1 MRHNYDFNNFNEFVN
16 AIQTDTSAYDYVLT
30 TLTSIQDKVVTQKF
44 YNVNIPSYVD
54 VEAGRGAFNQ
64 KILHNVVYDLAGNF
78 ETGFINTGD
87 GVRLEK
93 TDIGIDKLEFPIQN
107 WAKGCR
113 YSYIDVQQ
121 CFVANNFDL
130 VEQLIQSRKR
140 NWDLGLQQ
148 TIFVGCKN
156 NPAITGLANNAN
168 VTSNTTTLTKKI
180 SAMTTAELTAFVS
193 VVLADY
199 YNNTNKTQAPN
210 LFIIPTD
217 DYLGLTAPASDYQP
231 QYSKLQL
238 LEDAFRT
245 AVARFGVPSFQI
257 LPLAYLNKTEMN
269 ALTGVNKYRY
279 ILTNK
284 NPDTYYAPIPVE
296 FTMTQFGTRD
306 NFNFENVAYGQVAG
320 TVILRPQEVLYF
332 DFA

>member
-1 MRHNYDFNNFNEFVN
+1 MRHTYDFNNFNEFVN

-44 YNVNIPSYVD
+44 YNVNIPSYVN
-54 VEAGRGAFNQ
+54 VEAGKGAFNQ

-148 TIFVGCKN
+148 QIFVGCKN
-156 NPAITGLANNAN
+156 NPTITGLCNNAN

-180 SAMTTAELTAFVS
+180 SSMTTSELTAFVS

-199 YNNTNKTQAPN
+199 YNNNNKTQAPN
-210 LFIIPTD
+210 LFIVPTD
-217 DYLGLTAPASDYQP
+217 DFLGLTAPSSDYQP
-231 QYSKLQL
+231 QYSRLQL
-238 LEDAFRT
+238 LEDAFKS
-245 AVARFGVPSFQI
+245 AVARFGVNDFKI

-279 ILTNK
+279 VLTNN

>member
-1 MRHNYDFNNFNEFVN
+1 MRNINDFNEFVN
-16 AIQTDTSAYDYVLT
+16 AITTDKSAYDYVVT

-121 CFVANNFDL
+121 CFVASNFDL

-148 TIFVGCKN
+148 TIFVGSKN
-156 NPAITGLANNAN
+156 NPSITGLCNNAS
-168 VTSNTTTLTKKI
+168 VTSNTTTLTEKI
-180 SAMTTAELTAFVS
+180 SGMTDAELQAFAG
-193 VVLADY
+193 VVMNDFFT
-199 YNNTNKTQAPN
+199 NTNCTQMPN
-210 LFIIPTD
+210 LFVMPTD
-217 DYLGLTAPASDYQP
+217 DYNGLATSASVYQP
-231 QYSKLQL
+231 QYSRLEFLQN
-238 LEDAFRT
+238 AMGK
-245 AVARFGVPSFQI
+245 VAQGYGVNNFQI
-257 LPLAYLNKTEMN
+257 LPLAYLNKTQMN
-269 ALTGVNKYRY
+269 QYTGVNKYRY
-279 ILTNK
+279 VLANK
-284 NPDTYYAPIPVE
+284 SPDTYYAPVPVE

-306 NFNFENVAYGQVAG
+306 NFNFENVAYGQIAG
-320 TVILRPQEVLYF
+320 TVVLRPQEILYF

>member
-1 MRHNYDFNNFNEFVN
+1 MRNLNDFNEFVN
-16 AIQTDTSAYDYVLT
+16 AITTDKSAYDYVVT

-121 CFVANNFDL
+121 CFVASNFDL

-148 TIFVGCKN
+148 TIFVGSKN
-156 NPAITGLANNAN
+156 NPAITGLCNNAS

-180 SAMTTAELTAFVS
+180 SSMTTSEITAFAS
-193 VVLADY
+193 TILADY
-199 YNNTNKTQAPN
+199 YNNTNKTVAPN
-210 LFIIPTD
+210 LFVVPTD
-217 DYLGLTAPASDYQP
+217 DYLGLTAPSSDYAP

-238 LEDAFRT
+238 LLDAFKA
-245 AVARFGVPSFQI
+245 AVAGFGVNDFQI
-257 LPLAYLNKTEMN
+257 LPLAYLNKAQMN
-269 ALTGVNKYRY
+269 EYTGVNKYRY
-279 ILTNK
+279 VLANK
-284 NPDTYYAPIPVE
+284 SPDTYYAPVPVE

-306 NFNFENVAYGQVAG
+306 NFNFENVAYGQIAG
-320 TVILRPQEVLYF
+320 TVVLRPQEILYF